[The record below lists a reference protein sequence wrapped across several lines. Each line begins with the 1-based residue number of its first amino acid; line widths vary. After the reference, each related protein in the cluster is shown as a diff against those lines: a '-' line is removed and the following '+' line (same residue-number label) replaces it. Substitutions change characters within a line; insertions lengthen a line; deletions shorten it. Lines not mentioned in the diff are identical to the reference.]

1 MTMASTKTLRTLG
14 MSAVAGSL
22 SLLAAACG
30 GTSAA
35 PDETIDVALPS
46 TSVETGTTVPTVVT
60 DPLTGLPNTDPSIL
74 DRSAMV
80 VKIDNHP
87 RAKPQVGFNQADI
100 IYEEN
105 VESLT
110 RFAAV
115 FHSQTPNLVGPI
127 RSGRFQD
134 IDLLGSLNR
143 PLFVW
148 SGGNEKVTANIKRS
162 DLINLSF
169 TEAQEQGGYKRD
181 SARKAPHN
189 LYADASKIY
198 LLTPKGATRP
208 PQQFQYR
215 TASDAMPTTATASA
229 GLKLSM
235 DGVQVQWLWDSA
247 TGVYLRSVGKDKHMD
262 ADGSQVN
269 AKNVVTLFMQY
280 KTSAAAPRSPEAQSV
295 GEGEAW
301 VYTNGSLV
309 KGKWKRAKETD
320 VFALTDLAGAP
331 IKLTP
336 GRTWIEL
343 PRVNKGADVPAGTDP
358 TKVKFP

>member
-1 MTMASTKTLRTLG
+1 MAPSTAARHRI
-14 MSAVAGSL
+14 AIAAAAGSL
-22 SLLAAACG
+22 ALLAAACG

-35 PDETIDVALPS
+35 PDETIAVALPS

-100 IYEEN
+100 IFEEN

-115 FHSQTPNLVGPI
+115 FHSQTPELVGPI

-134 IDLLGSLNR
+134 IDLVGSLNR

-169 TEAQEQGGYKRD
+169 TEAQDSGAYDRD
-181 SARKAPHN
+181 DSRPAPQRGC
-189 LYADASKIY
+189 AAP
-198 LLTPKGATRP
+198 PKLWEFAATLGVEGAGP
-208 PQQFQYR
+208 PPAQFTYR
-215 TASDAMPTTATASA
+215 SDSDANASSAKPVA
-229 GLKLSM
+229 GAKVSM
-235 DGVQVQWLWDSA
+235 DGVRVLWEWKTEFGEFMRIQDGKEFKDS
-247 TGVYLRSVGKDKHMD
+247 
-262 ADGSQVN
+262 DGTPVSMP
-269 AKNVVTLFMQY
+269 NVVVLEVVY
-280 KTSAAAPRSPEAQSV
+280 SRAYSPAAKTI
-295 GEGEAW
+295 GGGKAW
-301 VYTNGSLV
+301 VFTNGVVTEGTWDRPTRL
-309 KGKWKRAKETD
+309 D
-320 VFALTDLAGAP
+320 PFALLDAAGAP

-336 GRTWIEL
+336 GQTFVMVARPDAVAVIDE
-343 PRVNKGADVPAGTDP
+343 GTDP
-358 TKVKFP
+358 DDVKYP